1 MARQIKIDSREWV
14 EIVNSNG
21 DVTGGFYWN
30 PSDLDIVKRCEKV
43 MDFFEHMEVPKKETG
58 TDILFALSD
67 TIKEQ
72 FDYLVSPGASE
83 ALFKHA
89 NPLSPRE
96 DGSLYAEY
104 VLGQIVAYIESEL
117 NVRIRKTTDKIKEY
131 TKDYDK

>member
-96 DGSLYAEY
+96 NGSLYAEY